1 MTRRIRRDRLA
12 ELFRSVHHSH
22 SAARRADECAE
33 TKVLKETVRI
43 GWAPNTDG
51 HVEQE

>member
-33 TKVLKETVRI
+33 GDSADRL
-43 GWAPNTDG
+43 GAP
-51 HVEQE
+51 H